1 MSIFKHE
8 YMMYA
13 LFFTERIGVF
23 ENKRLWISIFRFLN
37 QWQVTLFRSHGIKFI
52 DHYVSVDQDGKYKLV
67 YVYKRD
73 EAEELLQRFR
83 NYELE
88 MGNDVVKYNN

>member
-1 MSIFKHE
+1 
-8 YMMYA
+8 MYA
-13 LFFTERIGVF
+13 LFFLLKGLVYLKIKDYGFPV
-23 ENKRLWISIFRFLN
+23 FRFLN

-52 DHYVSVDQDGKYKLV
+52 DHYVSVDQDGNYKLV

-83 NYELE
+83 NHELE